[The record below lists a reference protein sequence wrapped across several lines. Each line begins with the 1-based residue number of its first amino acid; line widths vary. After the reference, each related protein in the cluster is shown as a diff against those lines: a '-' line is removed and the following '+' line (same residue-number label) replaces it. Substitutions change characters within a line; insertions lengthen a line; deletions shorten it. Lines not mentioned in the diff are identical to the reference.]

1 MLNNIQY
8 CTNGDSIMKK
18 DFKSI
23 IIIIIVGIL
32 IAFILNLALT
42 YGNLIKTSISKD
54 TWLNFWGSY
63 CGGLFAIIIGYLAIV
78 HSNRNSEKAIN
89 QQYNLLQ
96 QQHKEK
102 RLDEY
107 NKCLRNNL
115 ELMNAVDAIGITV
128 AIDHERLSLTKA
140 EIVKKK
146 SLIFSYDLQ
155 YRYVFEVDSNTNKTK
170 IEERYNNC
178 WIESRTLLSNLLDIQ
193 LNFIIRISQNNAE
206 THIKLNNQG
215 ILSTLQRL
223 LELTTNKAEVDKYY
237 SRISETKMEL
247 DALDASLRTYKS
259 DIDTMTKEIKRL
271 MDLLLDKTK
280 ELFDLSILLMKEKEN
295 MPTEKFL

>member
-1 MLNNIQY
+1 
-8 CTNGDSIMKK
+8 MKK
-18 DFKSI
+18 DI
-23 IIIIIVGIL
+23 IIVTTIFVVGIL
-32 IAFILNLALT
+32 IAYGLNIALT
-42 YGNLIKTSISKD
+42 YGNLIETSISKE

-63 CGGLFAIIIGYLAIV
+63 CGGLFAIIIGFLAIV

-89 QQYNLLQ
+89 QQYMLLQ

-115 ELMNAVDAIGITV
+115 ELMNAVDVVGITV
-128 AIDHERLSLTKA
+128 AIDHDHLSTSKA

-155 YRYVFEVDSNTNKTK
+155 YRYVFEVNSNNNMTE
-170 IEERYNNC
+170 IEEKYNNC
-178 WIESRTLLSNLLDIQ
+178 WIEAHSLLSNLLDVQ
-193 LNFIIRISQNNAE
+193 LNFIVRISQNNAE

-215 ILSTLQRL
+215 IISALQRL
-223 LELTTNKAEVDKYY
+223 IELSNNKNDIAKYQEKVAETHKELELIEASIRIYKNDVD
-237 SRISETKMEL
+237 
-247 DALDASLRTYKS
+247 A
-259 DIDTMTKEIKRL
+259 MTIEIKHL
-271 MDLLLDKTK
+271 MDMLLVKAK

-295 MPTEKFL
+295 MLAEKFL

>member
-1 MLNNIQY
+1 
-8 CTNGDSIMKK
+8 MKK
-18 DFKSI
+18 DI
-23 IIIIIVGIL
+23 IIVTTIFVVGIL
-32 IAFILNLALT
+32 IAYGLNITLT
-42 YGNLIKTSISKD
+42 YGNLIETSISKE

-63 CGGLFAIIIGYLAIV
+63 CGGLFAIIIGFLAIV

-89 QQYNLLQ
+89 QQYMLLQ

-115 ELMNAVDAIGITV
+115 ELMNAVDVVGITV
-128 AIDHERLSLTKA
+128 AIDHDHLSTSKA

-155 YRYVFEVDSNTNKTK
+155 YRYVFEVDSNNNKTE
-170 IEERYNNC
+170 IEEKYNNC
-178 WIESRTLLSNLLDIQ
+178 WIEAHSLLSNLLDVQ
-193 LNFIIRISQNNAE
+193 LNFIVRISQNNAE

-215 ILSTLQRL
+215 IISALQRL
-223 LELTTNKAEVDKYY
+223 IELSNNKNDIAKYQEKVAETHKELELIEASIRIYKNDVD
-237 SRISETKMEL
+237 
-247 DALDASLRTYKS
+247 A
-259 DIDTMTKEIKRL
+259 MTIEIKHL
-271 MDLLLDKTK
+271 MDMLLVKAK

-295 MPTEKFL
+295 MLAEKFL

>member
-1 MLNNIQY
+1 
-8 CTNGDSIMKK
+8 MKK
-18 DFKSI
+18 DI
-23 IIIIIVGIL
+23 IIVTTIFVVGIL
-32 IAFILNLALT
+32 IAYGLNIALT
-42 YGNLIKTSISKD
+42 YGNLIETSISKE

-63 CGGLFAIIIGYLAIV
+63 CGGLFAIIIGFLAIV

-89 QQYNLLQ
+89 QQYMLLQ

-115 ELMNAVDAIGITV
+115 ELMNAVDVVGITV
-128 AIDHERLSLTKA
+128 AIDHDHLSTSKA

-155 YRYVFEVDSNTNKTK
+155 YRYVFEVDSNNNKTE
-170 IEERYNNC
+170 IEEKYNNC
-178 WIESRTLLSNLLDIQ
+178 WIEAHSLLSNLLDVQ
-193 LNFIIRISQNNAE
+193 LNFIVRISQNNAE

-215 ILSTLQRL
+215 IISALQRL
-223 LELTTNKAEVDKYY
+223 IELSNNKNDNAKYQEKVAETHKELELIEASIRIYKNDVD
-237 SRISETKMEL
+237 
-247 DALDASLRTYKS
+247 A
-259 DIDTMTKEIKRL
+259 MTIEIKHL
-271 MDLLLDKTK
+271 MDMLLVKAK

-295 MPTEKFL
+295 MLAEKFL

>member
-1 MLNNIQY
+1 
-8 CTNGDSIMKK
+8 MKK
-18 DFKSI
+18 DI
-23 IIIIIVGIL
+23 IIVTTIFVVGIL
-32 IAFILNLALT
+32 IAYGLNIALT
-42 YGNLIKTSISKD
+42 YGNLIETSISKE

-63 CGGLFAIIIGYLAIV
+63 CGGLFAIIIGFLAIV

-89 QQYNLLQ
+89 QQYMLLQ

-115 ELMNAVDAIGITV
+115 ELMNAVDVVGITV
-128 AIDHERLSLTKA
+128 AIDHDHLSTSKA

-155 YRYVFEVDSNTNKTK
+155 YRYVFEVDSNNNKTE
-170 IEERYNNC
+170 IEEKYNNC
-178 WIESRTLLSNLLDIQ
+178 WIEAHSLLSNLLDVQ
-193 LNFIIRISQNNAE
+193 LNFIVRISQNNAE

-215 ILSTLQRL
+215 IISALQRL
-223 LELTTNKAEVDKYY
+223 IELSNNKNDIAKYQEKVAETHKELELIESSIRIYKNDVD
-237 SRISETKMEL
+237 
-247 DALDASLRTYKS
+247 A
-259 DIDTMTKEIKRL
+259 MTIEIKYL
-271 MDLLLDKTK
+271 MDMLLVKAK

-295 MPTEKFL
+295 MPAEKFL

>member
-1 MLNNIQY
+1 
-8 CTNGDSIMKK
+8 MKK
-18 DFKSI
+18 DI
-23 IIIIIVGIL
+23 IIVTTIFVVGIL
-32 IAFILNLALT
+32 IAYGLNIALT
-42 YGNLIKTSISKD
+42 YGNLIETSISKE

-63 CGGLFAIIIGYLAIV
+63 CGGLFAIIIGFLAIV

-89 QQYNLLQ
+89 QQYMLLQ

-115 ELMNAVDAIGITV
+115 ELMNAVDVVGITV
-128 AIDHERLSLTKA
+128 AIDYDHLSTSKA

-155 YRYVFEVDSNTNKTK
+155 YRYVFEVDSNNNKTE
-170 IEERYNNC
+170 IEEKYNNC
-178 WIESRTLLSNLLDIQ
+178 WIEAHSLLSNLLDVQ
-193 LNFIIRISQNNAE
+193 LNFIVRISQNIAE

-215 ILSTLQRL
+215 IISALQRL
-223 LELTTNKAEVDKYY
+223 IELSNNKNDIAKYQEKVAETHKELELIEASIRIYKNDVD
-237 SRISETKMEL
+237 
-247 DALDASLRTYKS
+247 A
-259 DIDTMTKEIKRL
+259 MTIEIKHL
-271 MDLLLDKTK
+271 MDMLLVKAK

-295 MPTEKFL
+295 MPAEKFL

>member
-1 MLNNIQY
+1 
-8 CTNGDSIMKK
+8 MKK
-18 DFKSI
+18 DI
-23 IIIIIVGIL
+23 IIVTTIFVVGIL
-32 IAFILNLALT
+32 IAYGLNIALT
-42 YGNLIKTSISKD
+42 YGNLIETSISKE

-63 CGGLFAIIIGYLAIV
+63 CGGLFAIIIGFLAIV

-89 QQYNLLQ
+89 QQYMLLQ

-115 ELMNAVDAIGITV
+115 ELMNAVDVVGITV
-128 AIDHERLSLTKA
+128 AIDHDHLSTSKA

-155 YRYVFEVDSNTNKTK
+155 YRYVFEVDSNNNKTE
-170 IEERYNNC
+170 IEEKYNNC
-178 WIESRTLLSNLLDIQ
+178 WIEAHSLLSNLLDVQ
-193 LNFIIRISQNNAE
+193 LNFIVRISQNNAK

-215 ILSTLQRL
+215 FISALQRL
-223 LELTTNKAEVDKYY
+223 IELSNNKNNIAKYQEKVAETHKELELIEASIRIYKNDVD
-237 SRISETKMEL
+237 
-247 DALDASLRTYKS
+247 A
-259 DIDTMTKEIKRL
+259 MTIEIKHL
-271 MDLLLDKTK
+271 MDMLLVKAK

-295 MPTEKFL
+295 MPAEKFL

>member
-1 MLNNIQY
+1 
-8 CTNGDSIMKK
+8 MKK
-18 DFKSI
+18 DI
-23 IIIIIVGIL
+23 IIVTTIFVVGIL
-32 IAFILNLALT
+32 IAYGLNIALT
-42 YGNLIKTSISKD
+42 YGNLIETSISKE

-63 CGGLFAIIIGYLAIV
+63 CGGLFAIIIGFLAIV

-89 QQYNLLQ
+89 QQYMLLQ

-115 ELMNAVDAIGITV
+115 ELMNAVDVVGITV
-128 AIDHERLSLTKA
+128 AIDHDHLSTSKA

-155 YRYVFEVDSNTNKTK
+155 YRYVFEVDSNNNKTE
-170 IEERYNNC
+170 IEEKYNNC
-178 WIESRTLLSNLLDIQ
+178 WIEAHSLLSNLLDVQ
-193 LNFIIRISQNNAE
+193 LNFIVRISQNNAE

-215 ILSTLQRL
+215 IISALQRL
-223 LELTTNKAEVDKYY
+223 IELSNNKNDIAKYQEKVAETHKELELIEASIRIYKNDVD
-237 SRISETKMEL
+237 
-247 DALDASLRTYKS
+247 A
-259 DIDTMTKEIKRL
+259 MTIEIKHL
-271 MDLLLDKTK
+271 MDMLLVKAK

-295 MPTEKFL
+295 MPAEKFI

>member
-1 MLNNIQY
+1 
-8 CTNGDSIMKK
+8 MKK
-18 DFKSI
+18 DI
-23 IIIIIVGIL
+23 IIVTTIFVVGIL
-32 IAFILNLALT
+32 IAYGLNIALT
-42 YGNLIKTSISKD
+42 YGNLIETSISKE

-63 CGGLFAIIIGYLAIV
+63 CGGLFAIIIGFLAIV

-89 QQYNLLQ
+89 QQYMLLQ

-115 ELMNAVDAIGITV
+115 ELMNAVDVVGITV
-128 AIDHERLSLTKA
+128 AIDHDHLSTSKA

-155 YRYVFEVDSNTNKTK
+155 YRYVFEVDSNNNKTEF
-170 IEERYNNC
+170 EEKYNNC
-178 WIESRTLLSNLLDIQ
+178 WIEAHSLLSNLLDVQ
-193 LNFIIRISQNNAE
+193 LNFIVRISQNNAE

-215 ILSTLQRL
+215 IISALQRL
-223 LELTTNKAEVDKYY
+223 IELSNNKNDIAKYQEKVAETHKELELIEASIRIYKNDVD
-237 SRISETKMEL
+237 
-247 DALDASLRTYKS
+247 A
-259 DIDTMTKEIKRL
+259 MTIEIKHL
-271 MDLLLDKTK
+271 MDMLLVKAK

-295 MPTEKFL
+295 MLAEKFL

>member
-1 MLNNIQY
+1 
-8 CTNGDSIMKK
+8 MKK
-18 DFKSI
+18 DI
-23 IIIIIVGIL
+23 IIVTTIFVVGIL
-32 IAFILNLALT
+32 IAYGLNITLT
-42 YGNLIKTSISKD
+42 YGNLIETSISKE

-63 CGGLFAIIIGYLAIV
+63 CGGLFAIIIGFLAIV

-89 QQYNLLQ
+89 QQYMLLQ

-115 ELMNAVDAIGITV
+115 ELMNAVDVVGITV
-128 AIDHERLSLTKA
+128 AIDHDHLSTSKA

-155 YRYVFEVDSNTNKTK
+155 YRYVFEVDSNNNKTE
-170 IEERYNNC
+170 IEEKYNNC
-178 WIESRTLLSNLLDIQ
+178 WIEAHSLLSNLLDVQ
-193 LNFIIRISQNNAE
+193 LNFIVRISQNNAE

-215 ILSTLQRL
+215 IISALQRL
-223 LELTTNKAEVDKYY
+223 IELSNNKNDIAKYQEKVAETHKELELIEASIRIYKNDVD
-237 SRISETKMEL
+237 
-247 DALDASLRTYKS
+247 A
-259 DIDTMTKEIKRL
+259 MTIEIKHL
-271 MDLLLDKTK
+271 MDMLLVKAK

-295 MPTEKFL
+295 MLAEKLL

>member
-1 MLNNIQY
+1 
-8 CTNGDSIMKK
+8 MKK
-18 DFKSI
+18 DI
-23 IIIIIVGIL
+23 IIVTTIFVVGIL
-32 IAFILNLALT
+32 IAYGLNIALT
-42 YGNLIKTSISKD
+42 YGNLIETSISKE

-63 CGGLFAIIIGYLAIV
+63 CGGLFAIIIGFLAIV

-89 QQYNLLQ
+89 QQYMLLQ

-115 ELMNAVDAIGITV
+115 ELMNAVDVVGITV
-128 AIDHERLSLTKA
+128 AIDHDHLSTSKA

-155 YRYVFEVDSNTNKTK
+155 YRYVFEVDSNNNKTE
-170 IEERYNNC
+170 IEEKYNNC
-178 WIESRTLLSNLLDIQ
+178 WIEAHSLLSNLLDVQ
-193 LNFIIRISQNNAE
+193 LNFIVRISQNNAE

-215 ILSTLQRL
+215 IISALQRL
-223 LELTTNKAEVDKYY
+223 IELSNNKNDIAKYQEKVAETHKELELIESSIRIYKNDVDAMTIQIKY
-237 SRISETKMEL
+237 
-247 DALDASLRTYKS
+247 
-259 DIDTMTKEIKRL
+259 L
-271 MDLLLDKTK
+271 MDMLLVKAK

-295 MPTEKFL
+295 MPAEKFL

>member
-1 MLNNIQY
+1 
-8 CTNGDSIMKK
+8 MKK
-18 DFKSI
+18 DI
-23 IIIIIVGIL
+23 IIVTIIFVVGIL
-32 IAFILNLALT
+32 IAYGLNIALT
-42 YGNLIKTSISKD
+42 YGNLIETSISKE

-63 CGGLFAIIIGYLAIV
+63 CGGLFAIIIGFLAIV

-89 QQYNLLQ
+89 QQYMLLQ

-115 ELMNAVDAIGITV
+115 ELMNAVDVVGITV
-128 AIDHERLSLTKA
+128 AIDHDHLSTSKA

-155 YRYVFEVDSNTNKTK
+155 YRYVFEVDSNNNKTE
-170 IEERYNNC
+170 IEEKYNNC
-178 WIESRTLLSNLLDIQ
+178 WIEAHSLLSNLLDVQ
-193 LNFIIRISQNNAE
+193 LNFIVRISQNNAE

-215 ILSTLQRL
+215 IISALQRL
-223 LELTTNKAEVDKYY
+223 IELSNNKNDIAKYQEKVAETHKELELIEASIRIYKNDVD
-237 SRISETKMEL
+237 
-247 DALDASLRTYKS
+247 A
-259 DIDTMTKEIKRL
+259 MTIEIKHL
-271 MDLLLDKTK
+271 MDMLLVKAK

-295 MPTEKFL
+295 MPAEKFL

>member
-1 MLNNIQY
+1 
-8 CTNGDSIMKK
+8 MKK
-18 DFKSI
+18 DI
-23 IIIIIVGIL
+23 IIVTTIFVVGIL
-32 IAFILNLALT
+32 IAYGLNIALT
-42 YGNLIKTSISKD
+42 YGNLIETSISKE

-63 CGGLFAIIIGYLAIV
+63 CGGLFAIIIGFLAIV

-89 QQYNLLQ
+89 QQYMLLQ

-115 ELMNAVDAIGITV
+115 ELMNALDVVGITV
-128 AIDHERLSLTKA
+128 AIDHDHLSTSKA

-155 YRYVFEVDSNTNKTK
+155 YRYVFEVDSNNNKTE
-170 IEERYNNC
+170 IEEKYNNC
-178 WIESRTLLSNLLDIQ
+178 WIEAHSLLSNLLDVQ
-193 LNFIIRISQNNAE
+193 LNFIVRISQNNAE

-215 ILSTLQRL
+215 IISALQRL
-223 LELTTNKAEVDKYY
+223 IELSNNKNDIAKYQEKVAETHKELELIEASIRIYKNDVD
-237 SRISETKMEL
+237 
-247 DALDASLRTYKS
+247 A
-259 DIDTMTKEIKRL
+259 MTIEIKHL
-271 MDLLLDKTK
+271 MDMLLVKAK

-295 MPTEKFL
+295 MLAEKFL

>member
-1 MLNNIQY
+1 
-8 CTNGDSIMKK
+8 MKK
-18 DFKSI
+18 DI
-23 IIIIIVGIL
+23 IIVTIIFVVGIL
-32 IAFILNLALT
+32 IAYGLNIALT
-42 YGNLIKTSISKD
+42 YGNLIETSISKE

-63 CGGLFAIIIGYLAIV
+63 CGGLFAIIIGFLAIV

-89 QQYNLLQ
+89 QQYMLLQ

-115 ELMNAVDAIGITV
+115 ELMNAVDIVGITV
-128 AIDHERLSLTKA
+128 AIDHDHLSTSKA

-155 YRYVFEVDSNTNKTK
+155 YRYVFEVDSNNNKTE
-170 IEERYNNC
+170 IEEKYNNC
-178 WIESRTLLSNLLDIQ
+178 WIEAHSLLSNLLDVQ
-193 LNFIIRISQNNAE
+193 LNFIVRISQNNAE

-215 ILSTLQRL
+215 IISALQRL
-223 LELTTNKAEVDKYY
+223 IELSNNKNDIAKYQEKVAETHKELELIEASIRIYKNDVD
-237 SRISETKMEL
+237 
-247 DALDASLRTYKS
+247 A
-259 DIDTMTKEIKRL
+259 MTIEIKHL
-271 MDLLLDKTK
+271 MDMLLVKAK

-295 MPTEKFL
+295 MLAEKFL

>member
-1 MLNNIQY
+1 
-8 CTNGDSIMKK
+8 MKK
-18 DFKSI
+18 D
-23 IIIIIVGIL
+23 IIIVTTIFVAGIL
-32 IAFILNLALT
+32 IAYGLNIALT
-42 YGNLIKTSISKD
+42 YGNLIETSISKE

-89 QQYNLLQ
+89 QQYMLLQ

-115 ELMNAVDAIGITV
+115 ELMNAVDVVGITV
-128 AIDHERLSLTKA
+128 AIDHDHLSTSKA

-155 YRYVFEVDSNTNKTK
+155 YRYVFEVDSNNNNKTE
-170 IEERYNNC
+170 IEEKYNNC
-178 WIESRTLLSNLLDIQ
+178 WIEAHSLLSNLLDVQ
-193 LNFIIRISQNNAE
+193 LNFIVRINQNNAE

-215 ILSTLQRL
+215 IISALQRL
-223 LELTTNKAEVDKYY
+223 IELSNNKNDIAKYQERVTETHKELELIE
-237 SRISETKMEL
+237 
-247 DALDASLRTYKS
+247 ASIRTYKN
-259 DIDTMTKEIKRL
+259 DVDAMTIEIKHL
-271 MDLLLDKTK
+271 KDMLLVKAK

-295 MPTEKFL
+295 MPAYKFL

>member
-1 MLNNIQY
+1 
-8 CTNGDSIMKK
+8 MKK
-18 DFKSI
+18 DI
-23 IIIIIVGIL
+23 IIVTTIFVVGIL
-32 IAFILNLALT
+32 IAYGLNIALT
-42 YGNLIKTSISKD
+42 YGNLIETSISKE

-63 CGGLFAIIIGYLAIV
+63 CGGLFAIIIGFLAIV

-89 QQYNLLQ
+89 QQYMLLQ

-115 ELMNAVDAIGITV
+115 ELMNAVDVVGITV
-128 AIDHERLSLTKA
+128 AIDHDHLSTSKA

-155 YRYVFEVDSNTNKTK
+155 YRYVFEVDSNNNKTE
-170 IEERYNNC
+170 IEEKYNNC
-178 WIESRTLLSNLLDIQ
+178 WIEAHSLLSNLLDVQ
-193 LNFIIRISQNNAE
+193 QNFIVRISQNNAE

-215 ILSTLQRL
+215 IISALQRL
-223 LELTTNKAEVDKYY
+223 IELSNNKNDIAKYQEKVAETHKELELIEASIRIYKNDVD
-237 SRISETKMEL
+237 
-247 DALDASLRTYKS
+247 A
-259 DIDTMTKEIKRL
+259 MTIEIKHL
-271 MDLLLDKTK
+271 MDMLLVKAK

-295 MPTEKFL
+295 MPAEKFL

>member
-1 MLNNIQY
+1 
-8 CTNGDSIMKK
+8 MKK
-18 DFKSI
+18 DI
-23 IIIIIVGIL
+23 IIVTIIFVVGIL
-32 IAFILNLALT
+32 IAYGLNIALT
-42 YGNLIKTSISKD
+42 YGNLIETSISKE

-63 CGGLFAIIIGYLAIV
+63 CGGLFAIIIGFLAIV

-89 QQYNLLQ
+89 QQYMLLQ

-115 ELMNAVDAIGITV
+115 ELMNAVDVVGITV
-128 AIDHERLSLTKA
+128 AIDHDHLSTSKA

-155 YRYVFEVDSNTNKTK
+155 YRYVFEVNSNNNKTE
-170 IEERYNNC
+170 IEEKYNNC
-178 WIESRTLLSNLLDIQ
+178 WIEAHSLLSNLLDVQ
-193 LNFIIRISQNNAE
+193 LNFIVRISQNNAE

-215 ILSTLQRL
+215 IISALQRL
-223 LELTTNKAEVDKYY
+223 IELSNNKNDIAKYQEKVAETHKELELIEASIRIYKNDVD
-237 SRISETKMEL
+237 
-247 DALDASLRTYKS
+247 A
-259 DIDTMTKEIKRL
+259 MTIEIKHL
-271 MDLLLDKTK
+271 MDMLLVKAK

-295 MPTEKFL
+295 MLAEKFL

>member
-1 MLNNIQY
+1 
-8 CTNGDSIMKK
+8 MKK
-18 DFKSI
+18 DI
-23 IIIIIVGIL
+23 IIVTTIFVVGIL
-32 IAFILNLALT
+32 IAYGLNIALT
-42 YGNLIKTSISKD
+42 YGNLIETSISKE

-63 CGGLFAIIIGYLAIV
+63 CGGLFAIIIGFLAIV

-89 QQYNLLQ
+89 QQYMLLQ

-115 ELMNAVDAIGITV
+115 ELMNAVDVVGITV
-128 AIDHERLSLTKA
+128 AIDYDHLSTSKA

-155 YRYVFEVDSNTNKTK
+155 YRYVFEVDSNNNKTE
-170 IEERYNNC
+170 IEEKYNNC
-178 WIESRTLLSNLLDIQ
+178 WIEAHSLLSNLLDVQ
-193 LNFIIRISQNNAE
+193 LNFIVRISQNNAE

-215 ILSTLQRL
+215 IISALQRL
-223 LELTTNKAEVDKYY
+223 IELSNNKNDIAKYQEKVAETHKELELIEASIRIYKNDVD
-237 SRISETKMEL
+237 
-247 DALDASLRTYKS
+247 A
-259 DIDTMTKEIKRL
+259 MTIEIKHL
-271 MDLLLDKTK
+271 MDMLLVKAK

-295 MPTEKFL
+295 MPAEKFL

>member
-1 MLNNIQY
+1 
-8 CTNGDSIMKK
+8 MKK
-18 DFKSI
+18 DI
-23 IIIIIVGIL
+23 IIVTTIFVVGIL
-32 IAFILNLALT
+32 IAYGLNIALT
-42 YGNLIKTSISKD
+42 YGNLIETSISKE

-63 CGGLFAIIIGYLAIV
+63 CGGLFAIIIGFLAIV

-89 QQYNLLQ
+89 QQYMLLQ

-115 ELMNAVDAIGITV
+115 ELMNAVDVVGITV
-128 AIDHERLSLTKA
+128 AIDHDHLSTSKA

-155 YRYVFEVDSNTNKTK
+155 YRYVFEVDSNNNKTE
-170 IEERYNNC
+170 IEEKYNNC
-178 WIESRTLLSNLLDIQ
+178 WIEAHSLLSNLLDVQ
-193 LNFIIRISQNNAE
+193 LNFIVRISQNNAE

-215 ILSTLQRL
+215 IISALQRL
-223 LELTTNKAEVDKYY
+223 IELSNNKNDIAKYQEKVAETHKELELIEASIRIYKNDVD
-237 SRISETKMEL
+237 
-247 DALDASLRTYKS
+247 A
-259 DIDTMTKEIKRL
+259 MTIEIKHL
-271 MDLLLDKTK
+271 KDKLLVKAK

-295 MPTEKFL
+295 MPAEKFL

>member
-1 MLNNIQY
+1 
-8 CTNGDSIMKK
+8 MKK
-18 DFKSI
+18 DI
-23 IIIIIVGIL
+23 IIVTIIFVVGIL
-32 IAFILNLALT
+32 IAYGLNIALT
-42 YGNLIKTSISKD
+42 YGNLIETSISKE

-63 CGGLFAIIIGYLAIV
+63 CGGLFAIIIGFLAIV

-89 QQYNLLQ
+89 QQYMLLQ

-115 ELMNAVDAIGITV
+115 ELMNAVDVVGITV
-128 AIDHERLSLTKA
+128 AIDHDHLSTSKA

-155 YRYVFEVDSNTNKTK
+155 YRYVFEVDSNNNKTE
-170 IEERYNNC
+170 IEEKYNNC
-178 WIESRTLLSNLLDIQ
+178 WIEAHSLLSNLLDVQ
-193 LNFIIRISQNNAE
+193 LNFIVRISQNNAE

-215 ILSTLQRL
+215 IISALQRL
-223 LELTTNKAEVDKYY
+223 IELSNNKNDIAKYQEKVAETHKELELIEASIRIYKNDVD
-237 SRISETKMEL
+237 
-247 DALDASLRTYKS
+247 A
-259 DIDTMTKEIKRL
+259 MTIEIKHL
-271 MDLLLDKTK
+271 MDMLLVKAK

-295 MPTEKFL
+295 MLAEKFL

>member
-1 MLNNIQY
+1 
-8 CTNGDSIMKK
+8 MKK
-18 DFKSI
+18 DI
-23 IIIIIVGIL
+23 IIVTTIFVVGIL
-32 IAFILNLALT
+32 IAYGLNIALT
-42 YGNLIKTSISKD
+42 YGNLIETSISKE

-63 CGGLFAIIIGYLAIV
+63 CGGLFAIIIGFLAIV

-89 QQYNLLQ
+89 QQYMLLQ

-115 ELMNAVDAIGITV
+115 ELMNAVDVVGITV
-128 AIDHERLSLTKA
+128 AIDHDHLSTSKA

-155 YRYVFEVDSNTNKTK
+155 YRYVFEVDSNNNKTE
-170 IEERYNNC
+170 IEEKYNNC
-178 WIESRTLLSNLLDIQ
+178 WIEAHSLLSNLLDVQ
-193 LNFIIRISQNNAE
+193 LNFIVRISQNNAE

-215 ILSTLQRL
+215 IISALQRL
-223 LELTTNKAEVDKYY
+223 IELSNNKNDIAKYQEKVAETHKELELIEASIRIYKNDVD
-237 SRISETKMEL
+237 
-247 DALDASLRTYKS
+247 A
-259 DIDTMTKEIKRL
+259 MTIEIKHL
-271 MDLLLDKTK
+271 MDMLLVKAK

-295 MPTEKFL
+295 MLAEKLL

>member
-1 MLNNIQY
+1 
-8 CTNGDSIMKK
+8 MKK
-18 DFKSI
+18 DI
-23 IIIIIVGIL
+23 IIVTTIFVVGIL
-32 IAFILNLALT
+32 IAYGLNIALT
-42 YGNLIKTSISKD
+42 YGNLIETSISKE

-63 CGGLFAIIIGYLAIV
+63 CGGLFAIIIGFLAIA

-89 QQYNLLQ
+89 QQYMLLQ

-115 ELMNAVDAIGITV
+115 ELMNAVDVVGITV
-128 AIDHERLSLTKA
+128 AIDHDHLSTSKA

-155 YRYVFEVDSNTNKTK
+155 YRYVFEVDSNNNKTE
-170 IEERYNNC
+170 IEEKYNNC
-178 WIESRTLLSNLLDIQ
+178 WIEAHSLLSNLLDVQ
-193 LNFIIRISQNNAE
+193 LNFIVRISQNNAE

-215 ILSTLQRL
+215 IISALQRL
-223 LELTTNKAEVDKYY
+223 IELSNNKNDIAKYQEKVAETHKELELIEASIRIYKNDVD
-237 SRISETKMEL
+237 
-247 DALDASLRTYKS
+247 A
-259 DIDTMTKEIKRL
+259 MTIEIKHL
-271 MDLLLDKTK
+271 MDMLLVKAK

-295 MPTEKFL
+295 MLAEKFL

>member
-1 MLNNIQY
+1 
-8 CTNGDSIMKK
+8 MKK
-18 DFKSI
+18 DI
-23 IIIIIVGIL
+23 IIVTTIFVVGIL
-32 IAFILNLALT
+32 IAYGLNIALT
-42 YGNLIKTSISKD
+42 YGNLIETSISKE

-63 CGGLFAIIIGYLAIV
+63 CGGLFAIIIGFLAIV

-89 QQYNLLQ
+89 QQYKLLQ

-115 ELMNAVDAIGITV
+115 ELMNAVDVVGITV
-128 AIDHERLSLTKA
+128 AIDYDHLSTSKA

-155 YRYVFEVDSNTNKTK
+155 YRYVFEVDSNNNKTE
-170 IEERYNNC
+170 IEEKYNNC
-178 WIESRTLLSNLLDIQ
+178 WIEAHSLLSNLLDVQ
-193 LNFIIRISQNNAE
+193 LNFIVRISQNNAE

-215 ILSTLQRL
+215 IISALQRL
-223 LELTTNKAEVDKYY
+223 IELSNNKNDIAKYQEKVAETHKELELIEASIRIYKNDVD
-237 SRISETKMEL
+237 
-247 DALDASLRTYKS
+247 A
-259 DIDTMTKEIKRL
+259 MTIEIKHL
-271 MDLLLDKTK
+271 MDMLLVKAK

-295 MPTEKFL
+295 MLAEKFL

>member
-1 MLNNIQY
+1 
-8 CTNGDSIMKK
+8 MKK
-18 DFKSI
+18 DI
-23 IIIIIVGIL
+23 IIVTTIFVVGIL
-32 IAFILNLALT
+32 IAYGLNIALT
-42 YGNLIKTSISKD
+42 YGNLIETSISKE

-63 CGGLFAIIIGYLAIV
+63 CDGLFAIIIGFLAIV

-89 QQYNLLQ
+89 QQYMLLQ

-115 ELMNAVDAIGITV
+115 ELMNAVDVVGITV
-128 AIDHERLSLTKA
+128 AIDHDHLSTSKA

-155 YRYVFEVDSNTNKTK
+155 YRYVFEVDSNNNKTE
-170 IEERYNNC
+170 IEEKYNNC
-178 WIESRTLLSNLLDIQ
+178 WIEAHSLLSNLLDVQ
-193 LNFIIRISQNNAE
+193 LNFIVRISQNNAE

-215 ILSTLQRL
+215 IISALQRL
-223 LELTTNKAEVDKYY
+223 IELSNNKNDIAKYQEKVAETHKELELIEASIRIYKNDVD
-237 SRISETKMEL
+237 
-247 DALDASLRTYKS
+247 A
-259 DIDTMTKEIKRL
+259 MTIEIKHL
-271 MDLLLDKTK
+271 MDMLLVKAK

-295 MPTEKFL
+295 MLAEKFL